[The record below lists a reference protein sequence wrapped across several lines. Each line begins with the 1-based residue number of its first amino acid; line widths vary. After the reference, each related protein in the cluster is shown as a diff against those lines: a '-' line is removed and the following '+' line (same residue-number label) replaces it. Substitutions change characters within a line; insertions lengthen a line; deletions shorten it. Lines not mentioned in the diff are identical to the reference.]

1 MNDWFELKWGP
12 PPFGSFMLKD
22 RGLDLV
28 ASIGALA
35 VPTRKDT
42 DTPKA
47 KSVDK
52 TSSLDV
58 HPVDVSFE
66 DCDVLV

>member
-1 MNDWFELKWGP
+1 
-12 PPFGSFMLKD
+12 MLND